1 MINDELN
8 WQKIL
13 KIGASSLGSSI
24 GKAIISEM
32 FPSEDSAQE
41 AVKQAVEEICD
52 RVKKIIDQAFL
63 DHYVANCDSI
73 ARRLQG
79 YPESSDV

>member
-32 FPSEDSAQE
+32 FSSEDSAQE

-52 RVKKIIDQAFL
+52 RVKKIIDQDFL
-63 DHYVANCDSI
+63 DHYVAN
-73 ARRLQG
+73 
-79 YPESSDV
+79 

>member
-13 KIGASSLGSSI
+13 EIGASSLGSSI
-24 GKAIISEM
+24 GTAIISEM

-41 AVKQAVEEICD
+41 AVKQAVEEIFD
-52 RVKKIIDQAFL
+52 RDLYNAQGEKIAYLFQ
-63 DHYVANCDSI
+63 V
-73 ARRLQG
+73 
-79 YPESSDV
+79 

>member
-1 MINDELN
+1 MHKGIKMYKTEMIVSILNYKGVFIMINNELN

-13 KIGASSLGSSI
+13 EIGASSLGSSI
-24 GKAIISEM
+24 GTAIISEM

-52 RVKKIIDQAFL
+52 RVKK
-63 DHYVANCDSI
+63 
-73 ARRLQG
+73 
-79 YPESSDV
+79 